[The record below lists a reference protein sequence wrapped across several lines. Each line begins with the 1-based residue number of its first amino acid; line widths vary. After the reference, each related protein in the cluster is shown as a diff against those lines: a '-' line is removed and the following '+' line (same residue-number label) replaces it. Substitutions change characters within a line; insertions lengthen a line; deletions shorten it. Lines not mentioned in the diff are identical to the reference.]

1 MSTELINITINGKPY
16 QVAKGARLI
25 DVCREKG
32 FDIPSFCY
40 YSDLALQAS
49 CRMCLVRIEKMPK
62 LQTSCTITCTDGMVV
77 TTQSEEIEKAQRAM
91 TEFLLANHPLD
102 CPVCDRGGECEL
114 QEMTFDWGGL
124 EERFTERKN
133 YQAERYLSPM
143 VANDPQRC
151 ILCKRCTR
159 VCDEWMGEDAIEAGG
174 RGAHTVIGTY
184 LGWLDCSQC
193 GNCIEV
199 CPTGTL
205 LDGTYRHQTRPW
217 ELAQTISTC
226 NFCSDGCQ
234 MSLGSRGG
242 ELMRVVARDRYV
254 NGLNGEFLCV
264 KGRFAH
270 PFVNHEDRIRT
281 PLIRYKKGGK
291 LIPATW
297 DEAIRRVAQ
306 GLDAAAN
313 QHGRNAV
320 GIVGSPRLT
329 NEALYVLHKFATELV
344 GTDNYTTTDA
354 FSLKSFFD
362 NLGSPLAT
370 HRDIRHAKT
379 IVVVGGEPEELQP
392 LTAKQVRQA
401 VRNGG
406 AKLFIINSARIRL
419 VEQATQFMHVRRGSE
434 EAIVLALA
442 DSTNDSLAAQKAGV
456 EVAEIDSLRKLIET
470 NAGDVVFM
478 FGAELAEDAKA
489 VIGGLG
495 SVFRR
500 QGVRFFLHPL
510 PLFNNSM
517 GAHDMGMMERG
528 INPERLLDALGSVG
542 AHDMGM
548 MERGINPERL
558 LDALGNEV
566 KALYVVGGFLPQQLE
581 GREDALGNL
590 DFLVVQELFQ
600 NDTTKFADVVLPAAS
615 YAEIDGTFTNNDGF
629 IQRVRQSIL
638 PVHQAKS
645 DWMITAQLATELGVD
660 FGYAMSASAVFREI
674 GEKIPTYS
682 GLRYAVIKDEQ
693 NPAQAKYEIVEPT
706 DSQSSLNSLRE
717 LVHELPDDGEK
728 NYEWREVGHELF
740 KIGTLTDKVPQFHLL
755 ASGNP
760 RPDTTRVSPLYQ
772 ITVDAKVKEAAA
784 S

>member
-1 MSTELINITINGKPY
+1 MSTELIHLTINGQSYEVP
-16 QVAKGARLI
+16 KGARLI
-25 DVCREKG
+25 DVCRDKG

-124 EERFTERKN
+124 EERFTEKKN
-133 YQAERYLSPM
+133 YYAERYLSPM

-184 LGWLDCSQC
+184 MGWLDCSQC

-242 ELMRVVARDRYV
+242 ELKRVVARDRYV

-264 KGRFAH
+264 KGRFGH

-297 DEAIRRVAQ
+297 DDAIRHVAER
-306 GLDAAAN
+306 LDVIAN
-313 QHGRNAV
+313 DHGRNAV

-329 NEALYVLHKFATELV
+329 NEALYVLRKFATELV
-344 GTDNYTTTDA
+344 GTENYTAADA
-354 FSLKSFFD
+354 FSLKSFFA
-362 NLGSPLAT
+362 NLGAPLAT
-370 HRDIRHAKT
+370 HRDIRYAKT
-379 IVVVGGEPEELQP
+379 IVLIGGEPEELQP
-392 LTAKQVRQA
+392 LTGKQVRQA

-406 AKLFIINSARIRL
+406 AKLIVVNSRRIRL
-419 VEQATQFMHVRRGSE
+419 TEQASQFIHVRAGSE
-434 EAIVLALA
+434 EAVVLALTDA
-442 DSTNDSLAAQKAGV
+442 SSNVLAAKKAGL
-456 EVAEIDSLRKLIET
+456 EASELDALRDSIANT
-470 NAGDVVFM
+470 TGDVVFM
-478 FGAELAEDAKA
+478 FGGELGAEAQAA
-489 VIGGLG
+489 VAQLG
-495 SVFRR
+495 SLVKE
-500 QGVRFFLHPL
+500 GRFLLHPL
-510 PLFNNSM
+510 PLFNNS
-517 GAHDMGMMERG
+517 
-528 INPERLLDALGSVG
+528 VG
-542 AHDMGM
+542 AHDMGLM
-548 MERGINPERL
+548 DEEKNATQI
-558 LDALGNEV
+558 LDDCGSSI
-566 KALYVVGGFLPQQLE
+566 KALYVAGAFLPGHFE
-581 GREDALGNL
+581 GREDALSQL
-590 DFLVVQELFQ
+590 EFLVVQELFH
-600 NDTTKFADVVLPAAS
+600 NDTTEYADVVLPAAS
-615 YAEIDGTFTNNDGF
+615 YAEVDGTFTNNDGF
-629 IQRVRQSIL
+629 VQRVRQSIDPL
-638 PVHQAKS
+638 HQSKP
-645 DWMITAQLATELGVD
+645 DWVIIAQLAKELGVD
-660 FGYAMSASAVFREI
+660 FGFEMSASAVFREI
-674 GEKIPTYS
+674 SEKVPAYS
-682 GLRYAVIKDEQ
+682 GMRYPLLKDET
-693 NPAQAKYEIVEPT
+693 NPVQAKHAVAGGKDISGAI
-706 DSQSSLNSLRE
+706 DGLRE
-717 LVHELPDDGEK
+717 RVEDRRAGSGQG
-728 NYEWREVGHELF
+728 RGH
-740 KIGTLTDKVPQFHLL
+740 
-755 ASGNP
+755 
-760 RPDTTRVSPLYQ
+760 RPGIRHRHRDRLHGL
-772 ITVDAKVKEAAA
+772 DAAA
-784 S
+784 GAR